1 MDDASDEYKII
12 MLNRRHL
19 SFRVIK
25 VRHVALPQLTARP
38 LLSVTALT
46 CGVALHR

>member
-25 VRHVALPQLTARP
+25 VGQPYSAP
-38 LLSVTALT
+38 
-46 CGVALHR
+46 

>member
-25 VRHVALPQLTARP
+25 VGPAAHPSCPLPAAA
-38 LLSVTALT
+38 S
-46 CGVALHR
+46 

>member
-19 SFRVIK
+19 GFRVIK
-25 VRHVALPQLTARP
+25 VGCPAPTRTPCCR
-38 LLSVTALT
+38 
-46 CGVALHR
+46 CGDP